1 MQSGPEVAGRPAF
14 YPLDKFPKLN
24 ELASSWQGIRDELVR
39 LSAPTLDIDR
49 VGKSHA
55 EVYEETLKYVMG
67 GGEYGWLKGWDDSEQ
82 GNPDWTQYGL
92 VAFDRP
98 IPFAEAVMPRTIELL
113 RKIEGVKICA
123 LSKMKPNVFLN
134 THRHPELFEQN
145 LLQFHITLNAATE
158 NNFAYLNVAGIFNQN
173 MMGNAI
179 VFDGSLD
186 HFALN
191 ASSVDRTILYME
203 FERSKLMVG

>member
-1 MQSGPEVAGRPAF
+1 MQSGPEVTSRPAF

-24 ELASSWQGIRDELVR
+24 ELASSWQVIRDEFVR
-39 LSAPTLDIDR
+39 LSAPTLEIDR

-92 VAFDRP
+92 VAFDKP
-98 IPFAEAVMPRTIELL
+98 IPFAEAIMPRTIELL

-145 LLQFHITLNAATE
+145 LLQFHITLDAATE

-173 MMGNAI
+173 VIGNAI

-191 ASSVDRTILYME
+191 ASPVDRTILYME
-203 FERSKLMVG
+203 FERSKLMIG

>member
-1 MQSGPEVAGRPAF
+1 MQFGLEITSRLAF

-24 ELASSWQGIRDELVR
+24 ELASSWQVIRDEFVR

-55 EVYEETLKYVMG
+55 EVYEETLKYVMEG
-67 GGEYGWLKGWDDSEQ
+67 REYGWLKGWDDSEQ

-113 RKIEGVKICA
+113 KKIEGVKICA

-145 LLQFHITLNAATE
+145 LLQFHITLDSATE
-158 NNFAYLNVAGIFNQN
+158 NNFAYLNVAGTFNQN
-173 MMGNAI
+173 VMGNAI

-186 HFALN
+186 HFAIN

-203 FERSKLMVG
+203 FERSKLTVG

>member
-1 MQSGPEVAGRPAF
+1 MQFGPEIPGRPAF
-14 YPLDKFPKLN
+14 YPLDRFPKLN
-24 ELASSWQGIRDELVR
+24 ELASNWHVVRDELVR
-39 LSAPTLDIDR
+39 LNAPTLDIDR
-49 VGKSHA
+49 AGKSHA
-55 EVYEETLKYVMG
+55 EVYEETLNHVMG
-67 GGEYGWLKGWDDSEQ
+67 GGEYGWLKGWDDSER

-98 IPFAEAVMPRTIELL
+98 IPFAAAVMPRTIELL

-145 LLQFHITLNAATE
+145 LLQFHITLDAATE

-173 MMGNAI
+173 VMGNAI

-191 ASSVDRTILYME
+191 ASSLDRTILYME
-203 FERSKLMVG
+203 FERSKLMIG